1 MSHRTREINRI
12 TTTIITV
19 SLKLI
24 IFALVLLI
32 LYQGAT
38 RGYAFGHEVFAPTPI
53 SPEPGVEISVEIPE
67 GTDISGAAGILKE
80 AGLIED
86 TLIFRLQA
94 WFYEYEI
101 YPGSY
106 TFSTAMDSMEMLQ
119 RLNEEPKETSEES

>member
-53 SPEPGVEISVEIPE
+53 SPEPGGEISVEIPE